1 MRKFKAKKHYQHNS
15 SQQQQQQHAVT
26 ELDKIV
32 ALLGPDCKG
41 GRWSDGLIM
50 RVFHGHDAMPQHST
64 IRSSS
69 NSSPFYRRHWTL
81 RNGGQQALSSNL
93 AKILECLQLLSSYN
107 CRVDMVLEDPYYG
120 DSEFDDPL
128 QILDMAHERRLVQSL
143 RLNMDPDLLTEAT
156 VAAARA
162 VAAALDGNGG
172 DDEVAALK
180 KHHHHRQ
187 LLISKVAQQYILH
200 NPNFQRLELIFPCPI
215 TTTAQN
221 EEDEGEGPSPL
232 YTRLVSQWLASLGAA
247 LHSSSGWHLRE
258 MILDMRQQL
267 FYLSTNNNNYNA
279 NKKFLLPP
287 PEWLEGIR
295 LQHSLRVL
303 DLANCSKPFLQTTL
317 QSLLAG
323 SASIASSLESFS
335 VRWSWLDDE
344 DGQQNEE
351 TNNPS
356 FQLLLTFLSSPN
368 CRFKHLELGESS
380 MIGKYV
386 SCVNGV
392 TRRLDALLCSV
403 PPTLETLIINE
414 NSSLMEPA
422 VLSLDNFV
430 RKRASTMNLRRL
442 DIGEIYVSKPLMGSE
457 QDKIR
462 QWNQQ
467 AFQDMCHYVERIVQ
481 SKPGL
486 YVHVR
491 NLENA
496 IQTQM
501 CRDEEHSD
509 KDDDDEVDDA
519 SNDNPQQEYVN
530 PALIC
535 KLDYHGVASCL
546 LMDHHSWPAKNLW
559 PQIFARAQKVF
570 GEDAAERRVFSAI
583 FKLLQE
589 TTGYEG
595 NAFSTLYN
603 PQRRRKKKTKSAA
616 SHDKTGD
623 DDVGYH
629 QHHPIRRI
637 KHHPLP
643 AERQDSPLCIVRAA
657 KSGRIFEVVCH
668 QNAFFQYKHGKT
680 KKLSTVLETRQVF
693 RSVQNGEYAPDE
705 LLQSTFG
712 STNVLRVA
720 ELILARGHIHTHEQE
735 H

>member
-1 MRKFKAKKHYQHNS
+1 MRKFKAKKYYQHNS

-128 QILDMAHERRLVQSL
+128 QILDMAHERRLMQSL
-143 RLNMDPDLLTEAT
+143 HLNMDPDLLTEAT

-162 VAAALDGNGG
+162 AAAALIENGD

-180 KHHHHRQ
+180 KHYHHRQ

-344 DGQQNEE
+344 AGQQNEE
-351 TNNPS
+351 TNDPS
-356 FQLLLTFLSSPN
+356 FQLMLAFLSSPN
-368 CRFKHLELGESS
+368 CRLKRLELDESS
-380 MIGKYV
+380 MIGKYG

-392 TRRLDALLCSV
+392 SRRLDALLCSI
-403 PPTLETLIINE
+403 PPTLETLVINE

-422 VLSLDNFV
+422 VLSLENFV
-430 RKRASTMNLRRL
+430 RKRVSTMNLRRL

-491 NLENA
+491 NLEDA

-509 KDDDDEVDDA
+509 
-519 SNDNPQQEYVN
+519 
-530 PALIC
+530 
-535 KLDYHGVASCL
+535 
-546 LMDHHSWPAKNLW
+546 
-559 PQIFARAQKVF
+559 
-570 GEDAAERRVFSAI
+570 
-583 FKLLQE
+583 
-589 TTGYEG
+589 
-595 NAFSTLYN
+595 
-603 PQRRRKKKTKSAA
+603 
-616 SHDKTGD
+616 
-623 DDVGYH
+623 
-629 QHHPIRRI
+629 
-637 KHHPLP
+637 
-643 AERQDSPLCIVRAA
+643 
-657 KSGRIFEVVCH
+657 
-668 QNAFFQYKHGKT
+668 
-680 KKLSTVLETRQVF
+680 
-693 RSVQNGEYAPDE
+693 
-705 LLQSTFG
+705 
-712 STNVLRVA
+712 
-720 ELILARGHIHTHEQE
+720 
-735 H
+735 